1 VSASPRPRCPVD
13 VDLADPDT
21 FASGMPWAVFAR
33 LREQAPVAW
42 HPQDGAPGGGFWA
55 VTRAA
60 EVREVSRQPEVFSS
74 WRHGSLLHTREQDDE
89 DGLAVLRLLLLNM
102 DPPQHTALRR
112 VVQRAFT
119 PRTVRALEPRLRAF
133 AEGVA
138 DRALAA
144 GGGDFVAD
152 VAAELPLLTICEL
165 LGVPAED
172 RRRVYDLS
180 NRLIGFDDPRYRDG
194 AEDGR
199 AASAEMY
206 LYADELA
213 ERRRREPRDDVV
225 TELLHAEVDGEA
237 LTVAEFDVFF
247 LLLAVAGNE
256 TTRNA
261 ITHGMLAFF
270 DHPDQWDVFV
280 RERPATAADEI
291 IRWASPV
298 TVFQRT
304 ATRDVV
310 LGGQPI
316 AAGDRVAV
324 FYPAANRDPGALP
337 DPDRF
342 DVRREPND
350 HLAFGGG
357 GPHFCLGAPLARA
370 EVRIMFETIA
380 DRMPGIRPAGEP
392 SRLRSALVH
401 GITSLPVRY
410 RP

>member
-1 VSASPRPRCPVD
+1 VSASSRPRCPAG
-13 VDLADPDT
+13 VDLVDPES
-21 FASGMPWAVFAR
+21 FAHGMPWGDLAR
-33 LREQAPVAW
+33 LREQTPVAW

-60 EVREVSRQPEVFSS
+60 DVREVSRQPELFSS
-74 WRHGSLLHTREQDDE
+74 WRHGCLLHTPGQDDE
-89 DGLAVLRLLLLNM
+89 GSLGVLRLLLLNM

-119 PRTVRALEPRLRAF
+119 PRTIRALEPRLRAF

-138 DRALAA
+138 ERALAA
-144 GGGDFVAD
+144 GEGDFVAD
-152 VAAELPLLTICEL
+152 VAAELPLRTICEL

-172 RRRVYDLS
+172 RERIYDLS
-180 NRLIGFDDPRYRDG
+180 NRLIGFDDPRYRSSAGDG
-194 AEDGR
+194 A
-199 AASAEMY
+199 AASTEMY
-206 LYADELA
+206 LYANELA
-213 ERRRREPRDDVV
+213 EQRRREPRDDVV
-225 TELLHAEVDGEA
+225 SELLRAEVDGEA
-237 LTVAEFDVFF
+237 LSVAEFDAFF

-261 ITHGMLAFF
+261 LTHGMLAFF
-270 DHPDQWDVFV
+270 THPDQWEVFR

-324 FYPAANRDPGALP
+324 FYPAANRDPGELAE
-337 DPDRF
+337 PDRF
-342 DVRREPND
+342 DVRRDPND

-357 GPHFCLGAPLARA
+357 GPHFCLGANLARA

-401 GITSLPVRY
+401 GITSFPVRY
-410 RP
+410 RR